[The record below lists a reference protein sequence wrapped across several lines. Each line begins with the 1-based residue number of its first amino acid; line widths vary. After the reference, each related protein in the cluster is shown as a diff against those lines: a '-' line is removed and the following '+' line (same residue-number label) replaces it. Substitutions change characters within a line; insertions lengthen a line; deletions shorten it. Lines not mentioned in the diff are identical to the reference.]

1 MKVQKKMPG
10 KCSKHFQ
17 ALTGSIYQGQNRYEQ
32 FNGNP
37 ACVQRWP
44 HGGTR

>member
-1 MKVQKKMPG
+1 MKNASQLLAQ
-10 KCSKHFQ
+10 FE
-17 ALTGSIYQGQNRYEQ
+17 ALTGSLSEGQNRYEQ